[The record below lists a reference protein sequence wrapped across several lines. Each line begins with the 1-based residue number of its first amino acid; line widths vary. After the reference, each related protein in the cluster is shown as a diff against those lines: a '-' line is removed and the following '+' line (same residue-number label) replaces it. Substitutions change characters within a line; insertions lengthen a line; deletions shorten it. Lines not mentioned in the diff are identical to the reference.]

1 MDATDI
7 MDLLFHALVDA
18 ADARIADVTQSEDGI
33 LLTTTHGERTQ
44 AWRIQRSA
52 LTETVPAEESL

>member
-7 MDLLFHALVDA
+7 MDLLFHALVYA
-18 ADARIADVTQSEDGI
+18 EDARITDVTQSEDGI

-44 AWRIQRSA
+44 AWRIPRSA
-52 LTETVPAEESL
+52 LAETVPVEENL